1 MYTDQQPEHSEISC
15 QRKRMELQ
23 GVQRLVS
30 QLCQAITLSY
40 GGDMQCPF
48 NHLIVYKGD
57 FVWHIKCIHIWPDAS
72 EIA

>member
-1 MYTDQQPEHSEISC
+1 MMWNFCFVLYYATF
-15 QRKRMELQ
+15 ELQ